1 MKLKP
6 KMEVLTWTPSPERSN
21 TAEERVVL
29 KEKKKKKKGK
39 IPPLF
44 SLFFHLPSSYDLPDN
59 EARAP
64 PRKPDGTFL
73 IGRSLDRL
81 LSPPS
86 STTMN
91 SSPSPLLPLS

>member
-44 SLFFHLPSSYDLPDN
+44 LFFF
-59 EARAP
+59 
-64 PRKPDGTFL
+64 T
-73 IGRSLDRL
+73 
-81 LSPPS
+81 
-86 STTMN
+86 
-91 SSPSPLLPLS
+91 SPLRTTCRIMKPEPLPGNQTEPF

>member
-39 IPPLF
+39 NPSPFFSFFSPPLF
-44 SLFFHLPSSYDLPDN
+44 VRP
-59 EARAP
+59 A
-64 PRKPDGTFL
+64 G
-73 IGRSLDRL
+73 
-81 LSPPS
+81 
-86 STTMN
+86 
-91 SSPSPLLPLS
+91 